1 MRLGRAHGTSSR
13 AIANIRREPDR
24 FAVPMAGRIVANA
37 SFVISMVAWFSSG
50 LIGSYAGDLFGPILL
65 YLTVRHTFRGPR
77 LGRVLGAGR
86 VACLVFI
93 GCSAFEVA

>member
-1 MRLGRAHGTSSR
+1 
-13 AIANIRREPDR
+13 
-24 FAVPMAGRIVANA
+24 MAGRIVANA